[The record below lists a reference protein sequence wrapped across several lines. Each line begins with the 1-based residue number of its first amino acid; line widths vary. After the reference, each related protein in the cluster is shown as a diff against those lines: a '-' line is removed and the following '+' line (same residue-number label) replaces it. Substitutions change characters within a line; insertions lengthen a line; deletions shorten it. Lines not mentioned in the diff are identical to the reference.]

1 MPLYISLIHPLIM
14 GRQGYEKWKVYG
26 NVFDNYTLRLLFKLS
41 TEGHFEKLLSP
52 VSIGKEANVF
62 TAKTLDGRDVIAKIY
77 RLESCNFNK
86 MFDYIKSDV
95 RFENLRRQRR
105 KVIFAWVM
113 REYQNLLK
121 AREAGVNVPRP
132 LTVKQHILILEMI
145 GDKTPALKLKDINR
159 EEQAKVAEKILQ
171 NMKKMYTAGLVH
183 GDLSEYNIL
192 IHNGTPYFIDFS
204 QGTTRRDPNYDEYW
218 LRDIKNVS
226 KFLTNKLKLKI
237 SDDDIKKKIGYSP

>member
-1 MPLYISLIHPLIM
+1 M
-14 GRQGYEKWKVYG
+14 GRQGYEEWKVYG

-62 TAKTLDGRDVIAKIY
+62 TAKTLDEKNVIVKIY

-86 MFDYIKSDV
+86 MYDYIKSDT
-95 RFENLRRQRR
+95 RFENLKRQRR

-132 LTVKQHILILEMI
+132 LTIKQHILTLEMI
-145 GDKTPALKLKDINR
+145 GDKTPAPKLKDINR
-159 EEQAKVAEKILQ
+159 VEQEVVAEKILQ
-171 NMKKMYTAGLVH
+171 NMKKLYDAGLVH

-192 IHNGTPYFIDFS
+192 IHNNTPYFIDFS
-204 QGTTRRDPNYDEYW
+204 QGTTKRDPNYSDYW
-218 LRDIKNVS
+218 ERDIRNVF
-226 KFLTNKLKLKI
+226 KFLSNKLNLKI
-237 SDDDIKKKIGYSP
+237 SEDDIKKKIGYKS